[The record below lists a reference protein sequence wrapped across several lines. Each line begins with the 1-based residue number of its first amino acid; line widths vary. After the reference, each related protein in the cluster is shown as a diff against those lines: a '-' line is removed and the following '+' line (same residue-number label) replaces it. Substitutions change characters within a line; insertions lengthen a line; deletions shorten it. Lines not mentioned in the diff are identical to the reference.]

1 MKEKQK
7 QLCLRINPMEK
18 NLDHCGYLLQIETKK
33 LEQGTGGLKVIHIKT
48 FFPIV
53 IFLNK

>member
-1 MKEKQK
+1 
-7 QLCLRINPMEK
+7 MEK

-48 FFPIV
+48 FFPTV